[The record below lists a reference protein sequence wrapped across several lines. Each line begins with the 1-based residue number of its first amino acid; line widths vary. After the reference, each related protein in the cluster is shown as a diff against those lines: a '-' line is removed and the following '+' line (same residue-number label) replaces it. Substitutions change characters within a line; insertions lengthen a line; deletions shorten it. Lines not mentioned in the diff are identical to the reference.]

1 MANPNLFNT
10 TSIVGGNAAW
20 TLGSSNATLMTVDAD
35 KIVKINSIHLAAYTG
50 NSAIGFIK
58 IVGLGAGA
66 AGVTTVGADSSGQI
80 VYERYVTGNAPY
92 EYVPSNPIYM
102 MEGDILQGYAS
113 TSSRLTL
120 FVSYEV
126 LDDA

>member
-20 TLGSSNATLMTVDAD
+20 TLATSNATLMTVDAD

-80 VYERYVTGNAPY
+80 VYERSVQPNAPY
-92 EYVPSNPIYM
+92 EYIPSNPIYM
-102 MEGDILQGYAS
+102 MEGDILQAYAN

-120 FVSYEV
+120 FISYEV

>member
-50 NSAIGFIK
+50 NSAYGYIK

-66 AGVTTVGADSSGQI
+66 AGVTTNGADSSAQI
-80 VYERYVTGNAPY
+80 VFERYVTGNAPY
-92 EYVPSNPIYM
+92 QYIHNPIYM